1 MTRYLVVANQT
12 LAGEPLRREVQS
24 LMRRGPCSFHV
35 VVPATPPRE
44 HLTWTEGDAIGL
56 AKERLAQALTMLH
69 GEGAE
74 ATGEVGDAK
83 PLLAIDD
90 ALRSREV
97 DAIVLSTLPPGR
109 SRWLGNNLPR
119 RIERRFAL
127 PLIHVVA
134 EPEPA
139 S

>member
-12 LAGEPLRREVQS
+12 LAGEPLRRQVQT
-24 LMRRGPCSFHV
+24 LLERGPCSFHV
-35 VVPATPPRE
+35 VVPATPLRE
-44 HLTWTEGDAIGL
+44 HLTWTEGEAAAL
-56 AKERLAQALTMLH
+56 AKERLEQALTMLH
-69 GEGAE
+69 GEGAA

-83 PLLAIDD
+83 PLLAIED

-109 SRWLGNNLPR
+109 SRWLGSHLPR

-134 EPEPA
+134 EPQPA